1 MVAVDNWIRVMKKYQ
16 QVKAHIQRGI
26 EHGLYQA
33 GDKLPSIR
41 ELSASLSV
49 GKNTVIRA
57 YEELE
62 AKQVLVAHDRSG
74 YMVADI
80 NLPKELQNDTLNAPC
95 DIDLLSLSKAIL
107 RQPNQQN
114 LLPMGSAH
122 PDIDFPAIRSLY
134 AEIGRHS
141 RQQVNIPSS
150 YLLPPGNASLLKYIA
165 NITQDLGISVSAN
178 EVLIT
183 HGAQQA
189 ISLSLQALTR
199 PGDIVLVD
207 SPCYFGSLLLLESL
221 NLKVI
226 EIPNHFNY
234 GLDISAV
241 EQAVKTWDV
250 KAILVNPTNN
260 NPTGYTQSESA
271 RRALLKAT
279 EGIPFIEEDVFGG
292 LTYEGIQKTFKSLDT
307 EDRVIY
313 CSSLSKTLDSRLRIG
328 WILAGKYQAQIE
340 KRLMSENIGSVN
352 LIQSAVSD
360 FLKKGKYKQHI
371 HRVQRSYKHNQ
382 KRVSQQLTE
391 ALNHYDHMRERYYL
405 SQPEGGF
412 LCWLTLPV
420 GADGTEIYKQALK
433 EQISVLPGTMFC
445 TQEQYKHC
453 LRVSFASYREND
465 KWINGIKTLA
475 RIVADH
481 CKTIENN

>member
-1 MVAVDNWIRVMKKYQ
+1 MVGYIGDQAGTMKKYQ
-16 QVKAHIQRGI
+16 QVKAHIQQGI
-26 EHGLYQA
+26 EKGLYLS

-41 ELSASLSV
+41 ELSETLSV

-62 AKQVLVAHDRSG
+62 AKQVLVARDRSG
-74 YMVADI
+74 YTVATI
-80 NLPKELQNDTLNAPC
+80 NFHREFQAKTSNAPS

-107 RQPNQQN
+107 SQPNEHN
-114 LLPMGSAH
+114 LLSMGSAH
-122 PDIDFPAIRSLY
+122 PDIDFPAIRTLY

-141 RQQVNIPSS
+141 RQQANIPSC
-150 YLLPPGNASLLKYIA
+150 YQMPPGNASLLKYIA
-165 NITQDLGISVSAN
+165 NITQDLGISVSTR

-189 ISLSLQALTR
+189 ISLSLQALTK

-221 NLKVI
+221 GLKVI

-234 GLDISAV
+234 GLDIEAV
-241 EQAVKTWDV
+241 EQAIKTWDV
-250 KAILVNPTNN
+250 KAILINPTYN

-271 RRALLKAT
+271 RKALLKAT
-279 EGIPFIEEDVFGG
+279 TGIPFIEEDVFGG
-292 LTYEGIQKTFKSLDT
+292 LSYEGTVKTFKELDT

-313 CSSLSKTLDSRLRIG
+313 CNSLSKTLDSRLRIG
-328 WILAGKYQAQIE
+328 WILAGKYQAKVE
-340 KRLMSENIGSVN
+340 KRLMSENMGSVN

-371 HRVQRSYKHNQ
+371 HRAQRSYKSNQ
-382 KRVSQQLTE
+382 KRVYQQLTE
-391 ALNHYDHMRERYYL
+391 ALDSYANVKQHYYL

-412 LCWLTLPV
+412 LCWLTLPL
-420 GADGTEIYKQALK
+420 GTDGTEIYQQALGEK
-433 EQISVLPGTMFC
+433 ISVLPGTMFC
-445 TQEQYKHC
+445 TQDQFKHC
-453 LRVSFASYREND
+453 IRISFASYRDNE
-465 KWINGIKTLA
+465 KWNNGIKTLA
-475 RIVADH
+475 KIIAEH
-481 CKTIENN
+481 CK

>member
-1 MVAVDNWIRVMKKYQ
+1 MIKKYQ
-16 QVKAHIQRGI
+16 QVKEHIQQGI
-26 EHGLYQA
+26 ERGLYLK

-41 ELSASLSV
+41 ELSDSLSV

-62 AKQVLVAHDRSG
+62 AKQIVVAHDRSG
-74 YMVADI
+74 YRVGSK
-80 NLPKELQNDTLNAPC
+80 NVHLNNKNEYLNEPC

-141 RQQVNIPSS
+141 RQQINIPSC
-150 YLLPPGNASLLKYIA
+150 YQLPPGNASLLKYIA
-165 NITQDLGISVSAN
+165 NITQELGVPVSSS

-189 ISLSLQALTR
+189 ISLSLQALTK

-226 EIPNHFNY
+226 EIPNHFTY
-234 GLDISAV
+234 GLDIDAV
-241 EQAVKTWDV
+241 KQAVKTWDV
-250 KAILVNPTNN
+250 KAVLVNPTHN

-271 RRALLKAT
+271 RLALLKAT
-279 EGIPFIEEDVFGG
+279 SGIPFIEEDIFGG
-292 LTYEGIQKTFKSLDT
+292 LTYEGTQKTFKALDT

-340 KRLMSENIGSVN
+340 KRLMSENMGSVN

-371 HRVQRSYKHNQ
+371 HKAQRSYKNNQ
-382 KRVSQQLTE
+382 KRLFQQFTE
-391 ALNHYDHMRERYYL
+391 ALDSYEHMKGHYYL

-412 LCWLTLPV
+412 LCWLTLPL
-420 GADGTEIYKQALK
+420 GTDGTEIYKRALDEK
-433 EQISVLPGTMFC
+433 ISVLPGSMFC
-445 TQEQYKHC
+445 TQDQYKHC
-453 LRVSFASYREND
+453 IRISFASYRESD
-465 KWINGIKTLA
+465 KWKKGIETLA
-475 RIVADH
+475 SIIAKQ
-481 CKTIENN
+481 CKETA

>member
-1 MVAVDNWIRVMKKYQ
+1 MITVDNWVRVMKKYQ
-16 QVKAHIQRGI
+16 QIKEHIQQGI
-26 EHGLYQA
+26 ERGLYLK

-41 ELSASLSV
+41 ELSDSLSV

-62 AKQVLVAHDRSG
+62 AKQIVVAHDRSG
-74 YMVADI
+74 YRVGSKNI
-80 NLPKELQNDTLNAPC
+80 HLNNMNEYLNEPC

-107 RQPNQQN
+107 RQPNHQN

-141 RQQVNIPSS
+141 RQQINIPSC
-150 YLLPPGNASLLKYIA
+150 YQLPPGNASLLKYIA
-165 NITQDLGISVSAN
+165 NITQELGVSVSSN

-189 ISLSLQALTR
+189 ISLSLQALTK

-226 EIPNHFNY
+226 EIPNHFTY
-234 GLDISAV
+234 GLDID
-241 EQAVKTWDV
+241 AVKQAIETWDV
-250 KAILVNPTNN
+250 KAILVNPTHN

-271 RRALLKAT
+271 RLALLKAT
-279 EGIPFIEEDVFGG
+279 SGIPFIEEDIFGG
-292 LTYEGIQKTFKSLDT
+292 LTYEGTQKTFKALDT

-328 WILAGKYQAQIE
+328 WILAGKYQTQIE
-340 KRLMSENIGSVN
+340 KRLMSENMGSVN

-371 HRVQRSYKHNQ
+371 HKAQRSYKNNQ
-382 KRVSQQLTE
+382 KRLFQQLTE
-391 ALNHYDHMRERYYL
+391 ALDNYEHMKGRYYL

-412 LCWLTLPV
+412 LCWLTLPL
-420 GADGTEIYKQALK
+420 GTDGTEIYKRAL
-433 EQISVLPGTMFC
+433 EENISVLPGSMFC
-445 TQEQYKHC
+445 TQDQYKHC
-453 LRVSFASYREND
+453 IRISFASYREND
-465 KWINGIKTLA
+465 KWRKGIESLA
-475 RIVADH
+475 SIVANQCLSCD
-481 CKTIENN
+481 